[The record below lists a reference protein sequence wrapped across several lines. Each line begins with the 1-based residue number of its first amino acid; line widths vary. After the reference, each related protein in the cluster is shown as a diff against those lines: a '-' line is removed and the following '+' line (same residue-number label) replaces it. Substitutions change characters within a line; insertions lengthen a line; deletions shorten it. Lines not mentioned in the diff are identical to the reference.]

1 MKLPEGSSAAK
12 IPGEEDFGYSGPMD
26 VKWPSAKL
34 IGGKTSWAE
43 VSFGSGKMAL
53 LMASPEQDQGEQCKS
68 SADMKAKIGTAKVIT
83 EATYEVPPLEKGG
96 KTTTWGATIELLV
109 FEKDGKRGF
118 YAHKVFDHGD
128 DTTHVCCTGGPASG
142 AKDLATLDDAAK
154 VDAMAAVCMSITYT
168 F

>member
-1 MKLPEGSSAAK
+1 MKLPEGWSAAK
-12 IPGEEDFGYSGPMD
+12 VPGNEDFGYSGPKD
-26 VKWPSAKL
+26 VKWPSAKN
-34 IGGKTSWAE
+34 IDRKTKWAE

-53 LMASPEQDQGEQCKS
+53 LMASPEQDQGEQCQS